1 MPRKSLVSLLPPFHE
16 CLMDRL
22 HLSPKVIC
30 RPQSSSLSRL
40 SSVSLDVNFY
50 RAETPIGKSSLTK
63 NDTQSFVFRRVIA
76 SWRQPAILMADKNVK
91 NK

>member
-30 RPQSSSLSRL
+30 RPQSSSLSLL
-40 SSVSLDVNFY
+40 SHS
-50 RAETPIGKSSLTK
+50 TLTFTEPK
-63 NDTQSFVFRRVIA
+63 HQLVKAARVKMTLKA
-76 SWRQPAILMADKNVK
+76 LFSEES
-91 NK
+91 